1 MKESMAATD
10 HSLEDKELQSGTP
23 VTTDLSS
30 NDNHIAKEEGNEA
43 AADAGYVM
51 DTSDFPGPM
60 ALFCI
65 MIALLLSM
73 FIQSLDSTIIA
84 TAIPTITDDFYS
96 VDQIGWYGS
105 TAFLT
110 FASFQSTW
118 GKAFKY
124 FPIKTTFLV
133 SLFVFEL
140 GSLVAA
146 LAPSSTALIVG
157 RAIAGAGAAGVS
169 SGVFTIIA
177 FSAPPAKA
185 PVYVGV
191 TGATYGIAAF
201 VGPLLGGVFTQRV
214 TWRWCFW
221 ISLPVGG
228 LAAIVVFFSYRP
240 PKAATPQP
248 ATWKETLLQMDPVG
262 TILIMA
268 AGICYLLAL
277 QWGGTTKPWSDRT
290 VIGSLVGFLLLL
302 IVFVANEI
310 WMGDRALLQP
320 RLLKMRRIWTT
331 NAYVFFI
338 SGGFFS
344 LVYYLP
350 IYFQVIQG
358 IDPLTSGERNL
369 PIFIGCLLCALSG
382 FLVVGSGHF
391 VPFIVIGSA
400 IGTIGCGLC
409 YTLDMD
415 TDSSHWI
422 GYQAIAGIGIGLGM
436 QIPMM
441 ACQGAVGMMDLS
453 SVSAIVLF
461 FQMIGGSFAVT
472 AAQAAFANTMIK
484 KLRTT
489 ATDVNRD
496 DVLAAGATML
506 RHSFPPEQIT
516 KILGAYMDGI
526 KVVFALSTAF
536 IGMSFLFSVMPRW
549 EKFKPAIVE
558 EKEDGS
564 ESSGGINFRY
574 NRGKV

>member
-1 MKESMAATD
+1 MAATD
-10 HSLEDKELQSGTP
+10 HSIEDKELQSGTP
-23 VTTDLSS
+23 VTTHLSS
-30 NDNHIAKEEGNEA
+30 NDEHIAKDEGNEA
-43 AADAGYVM
+43 AADARDVM

-65 MIALLLSM
+65 MIALLISI

-84 TAIPTITDDFYS
+84 TAIPRITDDFYS

-105 TAFLT
+105 AAFLT
-110 FASFQSTW
+110 FASFQSIW

-124 FPIKTTFLV
+124 FPIKATFLV

-140 GSLVAA
+140 GNLVAA

-185 PVYVGV
+185 PAYVGV

-201 VGPLLGGVFTQRV
+201 VGPLLGGVFAQRV

-228 LAAIVVFFSYRP
+228 LAAIVVFFSYKP

-262 TILIMA
+262 TFLITA
-268 AGICYLLAL
+268 AVICYLLAL
-277 QWGGTTKPWSDRT
+277 QWGGTTKSWSDST
-290 VIGSLVGFLLLL
+290 VIGCLVGFLLLF

-331 NAYVFFI
+331 SAYVFFI

-344 LVYYLP
+344 LIYYLP

-358 IDPLTSGERNL
+358 VDPLTSGMRNL

-391 VPFIVIGSA
+391 VPFMVIGSA
-400 IGTIGCGLC
+400 IGTVGCGLC

-415 TDSSHWI
+415 SGSSHWI

-441 ACQGAVGMMDLS
+441 ACQGAVGMMDLP

-472 AAQAAFANTMIK
+472 AAQAAFTSTMIK

-489 ATDVNRD
+489 ATDVNCD
-496 DVLAAGATML
+496 DVLAAGATLL

-526 KVVFALSTAF
+526 KVVFALSVAF
-536 IGMSFLFSVMPRW
+536 VGMSFLFSVMPRW
-549 EKFKPAIVE
+549 EKLKPAIVE
-558 EKEDGS
+558 KKEDEA
-564 ESSGGINFRY
+564 ESSGSINFRY
-574 NRGKV
+574 SRGKV